1 MNGNDGTTG
10 ISARNGRRWAARAL
24 LAVVALAPALIPNI
38 AHAQPDSS
46 CRALSFAVPQGQL
59 GATLCAPA
67 GAETVVVMMAGSNY
81 NHVYWDFAYRPET
94 YNFRQAL
101 NRAGYATLIV
111 DRLGNGSSS
120 KPPSATLSATA
131 SANALHDIVQ
141 AARRGLDGERPFA
154 KVVTAGH
161 SLSSGIA
168 VLEAT
173 RHRDVDGVL
182 LTGYSHTLEVSQVM
196 GVISSYHPASG
207 DPAFVGR
214 SYDDG
219 YLTTRPGTR
228 AAAFYGP
235 ETTDPAV
242 LAEDERTKEVFSLT
256 EYPDGLSSTLPPMSN
271 GIDVPVMVVNG
282 SLDRL
287 SCGQGFAACADT
299 ATLLASEAPYFAPAA
314 RLRAFVL
321 PGAGHSVNLATNT
334 VEYQRVVVDWLG
346 SVAAD

>member
-1 MNGNDGTTG
+1 MTGNSSTAG
-10 ISARNGRRWAARAL
+10 ISGRNGRRWGARAL
-24 LAVVALAPALIPNI
+24 LAVAALVPALVPNI
-38 AHAQPDSS
+38 AQAEPDSP
-46 CRALSFAVPQGQL
+46 CRELSFAVPQGQL
-59 GATLCAPA
+59 AATLCAPA
-67 GAETVVVMMAGSNY
+67 AADTVVVLMAGSNY
-81 NHVYWDFAYRPET
+81 NHGYWDFGYRPET

-111 DRLGNGSSS
+111 DRLGNGASS
-120 KPPSATLSATA
+120 KPPSSTLSATT

-141 AARRGLDGERPFA
+141 AARRGLDGARPYA

-173 RHRDVDGVL
+173 RHHDVDGVL

-196 GVISSYHPASG
+196 GVISSYHPAAG
-207 DPAFVGR
+207 DPAFTGR
-214 SYDDG
+214 NFDDG

-235 ETTDPAV
+235 DTTDPAV

-282 SLDRL
+282 SVDRL
-287 SCGQGFAACADT
+287 SCGQSFAACTDT

-321 PGAGHSVNLATNT
+321 PGSGHSVNLATNT
-334 VEYQRVVVDWLG
+334 VEYQGAVVDWLNTEIR
-346 SVAAD
+346 

>member
-1 MNGNDGTTG
+1 MNGIGSTAG
-10 ISARNGRRWAARAL
+10 ISARDGRRWAARAL
-24 LAVVALAPALIPNI
+24 LAVAALVPALIPNT
-38 AHAQPDSS
+38 AHAQPAPT
-46 CRALSFAVPQGQL
+46 CRALSFPVPNGQL
-59 GATLCAPA
+59 GATLCAPEA
-67 GAETVVVMMAGSNY
+67 ADTVVVMMAGSNY
-81 NHVYWDFAYRPET
+81 NHRYWDFGYRPET

-111 DRLGNGSSS
+111 DRLGNGTSTR
-120 KPPSATLSATA
+120 PPSTTLSATA

-141 AARRGLDGERPFA
+141 AARRGLDGAAPYA

-161 SLSSGIA
+161 SLSSGVA

-173 RHRDVDGVL
+173 QHHDVDAVL

-207 DPAFVGR
+207 DPVFADRG
-214 SYDDG
+214 YDEG

-256 EYPDGLSSTLPPMSN
+256 EYPDGLTSTLPPMSN
-271 GIDVPVMVVNG
+271 DIDVPVMVVNG

-287 SCGQGFAACADT
+287 SCGQGFAACTDT
-299 ATLLASEAPYFAPAA
+299 ATLHASEAPYFAPAA

-334 VEYQRVVVDWLG
+334 REYQEAVVDWL
-346 SVAAD
+346 DTELR

>member
-1 MNGNDGTTG
+1 MTGISSTTG
-10 ISARNGRRWAARAL
+10 ISGRRWAARAL
-24 LAVVALAPALIPNI
+24 LAVAALVPVLVPNS
-38 AHAQPDSS
+38 AQAQPDSA
-46 CRALSFAVPQGQL
+46 CLALSFAVPQGQL
-59 GATLCAPA
+59 GATLCTPV

-81 NHVYWDFAYRPET
+81 NHGYWDFGYRPET
-94 YNFRQAL
+94 YNFRRAL

-111 DRLGNGSSS
+111 DRLGNGTSTR
-120 KPPSATLSATA
+120 PPSGTLSATA

-141 AARRGLDGERPFA
+141 SARRGLDGARPYG

-173 RHRDVDGVL
+173 RHHDVDGVL
-182 LTGYSHTLEVSQVM
+182 LTGYSHTLEVSQVV

-207 DPAFVGR
+207 DPAFAGR
-214 SYDDG
+214 NLDDG

-271 GIDVPVMVVNG
+271 AIDVPVMVVNG

-287 SCGQGFAACADT
+287 SCGQGFAACTDT

-321 PGAGHSVNLATNT
+321 PGSGHSVNLATNT
-334 VEYQRVVVDWLG
+334 VEHQRAVIDWLK
-346 SVAAD
+346 SL

>member
-1 MNGNDGTTG
+1 MTGNSSTAG
-10 ISARNGRRWAARAL
+10 ISGRNGRRWGARAL
-24 LAVVALAPALIPNI
+24 LAVAALIPALAPNI
-38 AHAQPDSS
+38 AQAQPDPA

-59 GATLCAPA
+59 AATLCAPA
-67 GAETVVVMMAGSNY
+67 AADTVVVLMAGSNY
-81 NHVYWDFAYRPET
+81 NHGYWDFGYRPET

-111 DRLGNGSSS
+111 DRLGNGASS
-120 KPPSATLSATA
+120 KPPSGTLSATT

-141 AARRGLDGERPFA
+141 AARRGLDGARPYA

-168 VLEAT
+168 VLEAV
-173 RHRDVDGVL
+173 RHHDVDGVL

-196 GVISSYHPASG
+196 GVISSYHPAAG
-207 DPAFVGR
+207 DPVFAGR

-235 ETTDPAV
+235 DTTDPAV

-271 GIDVPVMVVNG
+271 DIDVPVMVVNG
-282 SLDRL
+282 SVDRL
-287 SCGQGFAACADT
+287 SCGQGFAACTDT
-299 ATLLASEAPYFAPAA
+299 ATLHASEAPYFAPAA

-321 PGAGHSVNLATNT
+321 PGSGHSVNLATNT
-334 VEYQRVVVDWLG
+334 VEYQSAVVDWLNTE
-346 SVAAD
+346 VR

>member
-1 MNGNDGTTG
+1 MTGNSSTAS
-10 ISARNGRRWAARAL
+10 ISGRRWAARAL
-24 LAVVALAPALIPNI
+24 LAVAALAPALVPNT
-38 AHAQPDSS
+38 AQAQPDPA
-46 CRALSFAVPQGQL
+46 CGALSFAVPQGQL
-59 GATLCAPA
+59 GATLCRPA

-81 NHVYWDFAYRPET
+81 NHRYWDFGYRPET

-111 DRLGNGSSS
+111 DRLGNGTSS
-120 KPPSATLSATA
+120 KPPSSTLSATA

-141 AARRGLDGERPFA
+141 GARRGLDGAEPFA

-173 RHRDVDGVL
+173 QHHDVDGVL

-196 GVISSYHPASG
+196 GVISSYHPAAG

-235 ETTDPAV
+235 DTTDPAV

-287 SCGQGFAACADT
+287 SCGPGFVACTDT
-299 ATLLASEAPYFAPAA
+299 ATLLASEAPFFEPAA

-321 PGAGHSVNLATNT
+321 PGSGHSVNLATNT
-334 VEYQRVVVDWLG
+334 VAYQGAVVNWL
-346 SVAAD
+346 DTEIR